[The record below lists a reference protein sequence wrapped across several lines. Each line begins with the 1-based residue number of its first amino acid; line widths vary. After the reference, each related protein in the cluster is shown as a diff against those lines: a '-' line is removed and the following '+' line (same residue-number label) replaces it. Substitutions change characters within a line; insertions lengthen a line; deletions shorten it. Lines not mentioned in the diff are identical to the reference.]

1 MLTAPTMAEQIPQ
14 SAYESILGVAQRLAS
29 TSSLADVL
37 AMIID
42 ALRDT
47 LKAERASVFQYD
59 ADTDEFFATK
69 AHGLPSDLRL
79 RGDAGFIGRAGRS
92 RRIVNVPDA
101 YADPGFNQSVD
112 KSTGFRTRCILT
124 IPLQD
129 HEQQL
134 VGVAQVLNKRADLDG
149 GVFTTVDELIAGHLA
164 NQAAVALRRAQ
175 LLESERTRRKLEADL
190 ELARSIQFAALPEC
204 LPTVPGYSV
213 AASTKPAEET
223 GGDSFDVID
232 LRGLGVERPD
242 GADLLIMMADA
253 TGHGVGP
260 AISVTQVVSMIR
272 MAARLGAD
280 HERIARQINTQLC
293 SDLPP
298 GRFVTAFIGV
308 LDAARHELR
317 YISAGQAPLIVR
329 RGDGTTEIIKNCSAP
344 PLGIDPDIEFESMDP
359 IRFGPGDGFVL
370 LSDGFYEAMDRK
382 GAHFGAAGVNRSLD
396 AAPGASS
403 EDWLGALSEAVSR
416 FSEGTSQL
424 DDQTGVVIR
433 RCAQE

>member
-1 MLTAPTMAEQIPQ
+1 MLASRTMTDPIPQ
-14 SAYESILGVAQRLAS
+14 SAYESILQVAHRLAS
-29 TSSLADVL
+29 TSSLVDVL

-47 LKAERASVFQYD
+47 LHAERASVFQYD
-59 ADTDEFFATK
+59 AETDEFFATK
-69 AHGLPSDLRL
+69 AHGLPTDLRI
-79 RGDAGFIGRAGRS
+79 RGDSGFIGQAGRT
-92 RRIVNVPDA
+92 RTIINTPDA
-101 YADPGFNQSVD
+101 YAVPRFNPAVD

-129 HEQQL
+129 HEQKL
-134 VGVAQVLNKRADLDG
+134 VGVAQVLNKQSG
-149 GVFTTVDELIAGHLA
+149 GGAEVFTALDEHIAVHLA

-190 ELARSIQFAALPEC
+190 ELARSIQFAALPEH
-204 LPTVPGYSV
+204 LPELDGYTV
-213 AASTKPAEET
+213 AASTRPADET

-232 LRGLGVERPD
+232 LRTLGVTRTD

-272 MAARLGAD
+272 MAARLGAE
-280 HERIARQINTQLC
+280 HERLARQINTQLC

-308 LDAARHELR
+308 LDSSRHELR
-317 YISAGQAPLIVR
+317 YVSAGQAPLIVR
-329 RGDGTTEIIKNCSAP
+329 RADGTIEVIKSCSAP
-344 PLGIDPDIEFESMDP
+344 PLGIDPDIEFEETPP
-359 IRFGPGDGFVL
+359 IRFGPGDGFLL
-370 LSDGFYEAMDRK
+370 LSDGYYEAMNAAGR
-382 GAHFGAAGVNRSLD
+382 HFGEAGVRRSLD
-396 AAPGASS
+396 PLARASADGWLDAISRAVREYSHGAP
-403 EDWLGALSEAVSR
+403 
-416 FSEGTSQL
+416 QL

-433 RCAQE
+433 RKL